1 MAGLQENTLRIV
13 LVGKTGSGKS
23 ATANTI
29 LGREEFASRISAH
42 AVTKSC
48 QRGMVSWK
56 GRKLLVVDTPGLFDT
71 KETLMNTCEEI
82 SRSLLFSYPGP
93 HAIILVMPLGR
104 FTEEEQEMVAL
115 IKSIFGKPAMKH
127 MIILFTRKE
136 EFDGQRLRDVLAE
149 SKIGLKSLVEEFGN
163 RCLAF
168 SNRRDAVKPEKEA
181 QVQELVE
188 LIEEMVRE
196 NGGSYFSHDF
206 YKDIGENLKRLGVTC
221 TPEPLAV
228 NMAGPQDDT
237 LRIVL
242 VGKTG
247 SGKSATANTI
257 VGREEFDSRISAH
270 AVTKSCQRGMVAR
283 KGKKLLVLDTPGLF
297 DTKET
302 LVTTCEEISRCVL
315 FSYPGP
321 HAIILVMPLGRF
333 TEEEQKTVKLIK
345 SIFGQPAMKHMIILF
360 TRKEELAGRHLS
372 SFVAGR
378 EAQADL
384 KRLAEECG
392 NRYLAFSNR
401 RDAAKP
407 EKEAQVQELVELIE
421 EMVQRN
427 QGSHFSNDIYKD
439 VGEKLKRKT
448 ETLRIIYED
457 QLQKE
462 IRGVEERCN
471 RGEISE
477 KQKEEE
483 INSLV
488 LKYEAKIRE
497 EAESNIFKD
506 VVKKIQNILAS
517 IWHMFWK

>member
-42 AVTKSC
+42 ALTKSC
-48 QRGMVSWK
+48 QTGMVAWK

-71 KETLMNTCEEI
+71 KETLM
-82 SRSLLFSYPGP
+82 
-93 HAIILVMPLGR
+93 
-104 FTEEEQEMVAL
+104 
-115 IKSIFGKPAMKH
+115 
-127 MIILFTRKE
+127 
-136 EFDGQRLRDVLAE
+136 
-149 SKIGLKSLVEEFGN
+149 
-163 RCLAF
+163 
-168 SNRRDAVKPEKEA
+168 
-181 QVQELVE
+181 
-188 LIEEMVRE
+188 
-196 NGGSYFSHDF
+196 
-206 YKDIGENLKRLGVTC
+206 
-221 TPEPLAV
+221 
-228 NMAGPQDDT
+228 
-237 LRIVL
+237 
-242 VGKTG
+242 
-247 SGKSATANTI
+247 
-257 VGREEFDSRISAH
+257 
-270 AVTKSCQRGMVAR
+270 
-283 KGKKLLVLDTPGLF
+283 
-297 DTKET
+297 
-302 LVTTCEEISRCVL
+302 TTCEEISQCVL

-345 SIFGQPAMKHMIILF
+345 SIFGQQAMKHMIILF
-360 TRKEELAGRHLS
+360 TRKEELDGRHLS
-372 SFVAGR
+372 SFVAGT

-427 QGSHFSNDIYKD
+427 QGSHFSNEIYKD

-483 INSLV
+483 IKSLE
-488 LKYEAKIRE
+488 LKYETKIRE

-506 VVKKIQNILAS
+506 LVKKIHNILAS
-517 IWHMFWK
+517 IWHRLWK